1 MDEMQINPT
10 TYIKSNIATVK
21 NFMYFLSALLFAIV
35 AGITAYV
42 ILSYKDTREN
52 RFEMSNEFHFELKEG
67 SVTVLEFLDQQATEC
82 EIPASVKYGSR
93 TYPITT
99 IAENAFTNNS
109 VLTQVT
115 IPDSVTSILGSAE
128 NGKGAFSGCTALK
141 TVNIGNGVTHIGAY
155 AFKNCVALNE
165 ITIPANV
172 QFVSDYAFQ
181 NCLGLETIQLNGNGP
196 LGENT
201 FENCLYVK
209 NLKLADDVKL
219 NDNAR
224 KSLSKLT
231 RLEKLEITD
240 THQFYQHDAENN
252 CLLETTEIAN
262 DTLVLAG
269 INAKVPASVTQIV
282 DWSFGERTPELIYVP
297 SSVKTV
303 AENAFNKNAICTD
316 NASKPSGWD
325 NAGVVYTNAVEC
337 TFTAVSGEPEKAYV
351 YDNAK
356 GNRVYPLYDDL
367 FPDVKNPT
375 PFKKWADAG
384 GLTYNAEYESDAKGG
399 YVGYDVYGEIK
410 ISGEPEEIVNAAEI
424 LLGNKNNEAKIY
436 GITNQFFRVIDI
448 EYWHEFKS
456 LLNKINELDLV
467 NTYDFVVD
475 DLAQELSSMVS
486 VLNVIY
492 KNSTKPNNNAECPDF
507 SNYVYFVDYQQYL
520 ESNDWR
526 IGLKKLI
533 NHIDEI
539 EGEDLAASSMSV
551 FREVKDLA
559 NISKNYFNSPD
570 IDPMMNSNWK
580 ILRENCEILSFDVG
594 ADSPLG
600 KEIATC
606 EALNRSLYTKNTWNK
621 LQACLKDAYEINE
634 YSLNITTV
642 RKALNAARENL
653 HEVGFEDDMIRL
665 KTWMSISQDLNGE
678 DYETTSYETLISHL
692 DDIKIDTL
700 KTRNDIKTKF
710 EPLYNAY
717 NNLELI
723 EYVPEPEPTIIN
735 INTLPYFIVAVVLFT
750 GAVVAG
756 SYAFTLKR
764 QMRRKK

>member
-109 VLTQVT
+109 ILTQVT

-209 NLKLADDVKL
+209 NLKLADNVKL

-252 CLLETTEIAN
+252 CLLETAEIAN

-269 INAKVPASVTQIV
+269 SNAKVPASVTQIV

-303 AENAFNKNAICTD
+303 AENAFNKNAICTSYPD
-316 NASKPSGWD
+316 KASIPSGWKISMNTND
-325 NAGVVYTNAVEC
+325 GNPVYTNAKLC
-337 TFTAVSGEPEKAYV
+337 TFNANGIIKTAYV
-351 YDNAK
+351 YNDSK
-356 GNRVYPLYDDL
+356 GQVLPKYADL
-367 FPDVKNPT
+367 FPDVNYPT
-375 PFKKWADAG
+375 PWKDWIYEDEYVYSAD
-384 GLTYNAEYESDAKGG
+384 YEKIDKGG
-399 YVGYDVYGEIK
+399 NVAIANLDDAIDLAQSYIGKSNDFEEFYGQDKNHFYKVVDV
-410 ISGEPEEIVNAAEI
+410 N
-424 LLGNKNNEAKIY
+424 
-436 GITNQFFRVIDI
+436 F
-448 EYWHEFKS
+448 WHDFKS
-456 LLNKINELDLV
+456 LYSTALKLQANKQNEFDYQMKSVATDLDAKATIVKMIYSSTAGFEDYLERLDWGASSQEWKVGLFNLV
-467 NTYDFVVD
+467 NIFDSLDEKDIVSSSRAVFNQACTDVETIK
-475 DLAQELSSMVS
+475 ELYK
-486 VLNVIY
+486 LNITG
-492 KNSTKPNNNAECPDF
+492 S
-507 SNYVYFVDYQQYL
+507 
-520 ESNDWR
+520 
-526 IGLKKLI
+526 
-533 NHIDEI
+533 
-539 EGEDLAASSMSV
+539 
-551 FREVKDLA
+551 
-559 NISKNYFNSPD
+559 
-570 IDPMMNSNWK
+570 MNSMWST
-580 ILRENCEILSFDVG
+580 LREKCQALVFDISEI
-594 ADSPLG
+594 SPL
-600 KEIATC
+600 KIEIAKC
-606 EALNRSLYTKNTWNK
+606 EALDKKLYTKDTWK
-621 LQACLKDAYEINE
+621 KMEACLAEAKQITE
-634 YSLNITTV
+634 YSLNITSV
-642 RKALNAARENL
+642 RKALTAARENL

-692 DDIKIDTL
+692 DDIKIDAL
-700 KTRNDIKTKF
+700 KTRNDINTNRTL
-710 EPLYNAY
+710 LYNDY

>member
-1 MDEMQINPT
+1 MQINPT

-209 NLKLADDVKL
+209 TLKLADDVKL

-231 RLEKLEITD
+231 LLEKLEITD

-252 CLLETTEIAN
+252 CLLETAEIAN

-269 INAKVPASVTQIV
+269 TNAKVPASVTQIV

-325 NAGVVYTNAVEC
+325 NAGAVYTNAVLC
-337 TFTAVSGEPEKAYV
+337 TFNAKDDTATAYV
-351 YDNAK
+351 YDDTQ
-356 GNRVYPLYDDL
+356 GNRVYPAYSDL
-367 FPDVKNPT
+367 FPNVQNPT
-375 PFKKWADAG
+375 PWKDWVEE
-384 GLTYNAEYESDAKGG
+384 TITVYNADYELETKGG
-399 YVGYDVYGEIK
+399 K
-410 ISGEPEEIVNAAEI
+410 
-424 LLGNKNNEAKIY
+424 
-436 GITNQFFRVIDI
+436 
-448 EYWHEFKS
+448 
-456 LLNKINELDLV
+456 
-467 NTYDFVVD
+467 VD
-475 DLAQELSSMVS
+475 
-486 VLNVIY
+486 N
-492 KNSTKPNNNAECPDF
+492 
-507 SNYVYFVDYQQYL
+507 
-520 ESNDWR
+520 
-526 IGLKKLI
+526 
-533 NHIDEI
+533 
-539 EGEDLAASSMSV
+539 
-551 FREVKDLA
+551 
-559 NISKNYFNSPD
+559 
-570 IDPMMNSNWK
+570 
-580 ILRENCEILSFDVG
+580 LSFDFSQAINGAKYYIIDYCNEQKLFYGNNTHFYRVPKVDFWHEYKSLYAIAVRLNNNVATTYDYIMRDMIYALNTRTMIVG
-594 ADSPLG
+594 ALFNSESGYEEYLEPQDLGDEFFHLLDVFDQLDLDDMTQESKKTLGEAKSLVKTLRKFYEMPDYESISVMRPMLREKCQALVFDISETSPL
-600 KEIATC
+600 KIEIAKC
-606 EALNRSLYTKNTWNK
+606 EALDKKLYTKDTWK
-621 LQACLKDAYEINE
+621 KMEACLAEAKQITE
-634 YSLNITTV
+634 YSLNITSV
-642 RKALNAARENL
+642 RKALTAARENL
-653 HEVGFEDDMIRL
+653 HEVGFEDDMIHL

-710 EPLYNAY
+710 EPLCNAY

>member
-21 NFMYFLSALLFAIV
+21 NFMSFLSALLFVIV

-67 SVTVLEFLDQQATEC
+67 SVTVLEFLDQKATEC

-109 VLTQVT
+109 VLTEIT
-115 IPDSVTSILGSAE
+115 IPDSVTAILGNAE
-128 NGKGAFSGCTALK
+128 ESRGAFSGCTSLK
-141 TVNIGNGVTHIGAY
+141 TVNIGSGVTHIGAF
-155 AFKNCVALNE
+155 AFKNCVVLNE

-181 NCLGLETIQLNGNGP
+181 NCLALETIQLDGNGP

-209 NLKLADDVKL
+209 TLKLADGVKL
-219 NDNAR
+219 NDNVR

-231 RLEKLEITD
+231 RLENLVISD
-240 THQFYQHDAENN
+240 AHQFYKYDAENN
-252 CLLETTEIAN
+252 CLLTKTESEN

-269 INAKVPASVTQIV
+269 YEAKVPASVTQII

-316 NASKPSGWD
+316 NASRPSGWD
-325 NAGVVYTNAVEC
+325 NAGVVYTNAVLC
-337 TFTAVSGEPEKAYV
+337 TFNAKGDTATAYV
-351 YDNAK
+351 YDDMQ
-356 GNRVYPLYDDL
+356 GNRAYPVYSDL
-367 FPDVKNPT
+367 FPNIQNPT
-375 PFKKWADAG
+375 PWKDWETTDNVN
-384 GLTYNAEYESDAKGG
+384 YNVVYEDKAKGG
-399 YVGYDVYGEIK
+399 YVGYDDKGEIK
-410 ISGEPEEIVNAAEI
+410 ISGEPEKIVADAKI

-467 NTYDFVVD
+467 NTYDFVVEN
-475 DLAQELSSMVS
+475 LAQKLSSMVI
-486 VLNVIY
+486 VLDVIY

-507 SNYVYFVDYQQYL
+507 SNYVYFADYQQYVKK
-520 ESNDWR
+520 NDWR
-526 IGLKKLI
+526 IGLKNLI
-533 NHIDEI
+533 NRIDGI
-539 EGEDLAASSMSV
+539 ENEDLAASSMSV

-580 ILRENCEILSFDVG
+580 ILRENCEILSFNVG
-594 ADSPLG
+594 ADSSLG
-600 KEIATC
+600 KEIAIC
-606 EALNRSLYTKNTWNK
+606 ESLNRSHYTQKTWKN
-621 LQACLKDAYEINE
+621 LQACLADAYEVNE
-634 YSLNITTV
+634 YSLNITAV
-642 RKALNAARENL
+642 RKALKAARENL

-665 KTWMSISQDLNGE
+665 QTWISICEDLNIE
-678 DYETTSYETLISHL
+678 DYEAKEFETLKGDVNGININSL
-692 DDIKIDTL
+692 G
-700 KTRNDIKTKF
+700 TRSAINQKFDLLFND
-710 EPLYNAY
+710 Y
-717 NNLELI
+717 NNLKLI
-723 EYVPEPEPTIIN
+723 EYVPEAEPTIIN
-735 INTLPYFIVAVVLFT
+735 INTLPYFIIAVVLFT